1 MKIAIT
7 GKMGSGKSHLCN
19 YIVSNFKFG
28 KTSFAKKVKELAV
41 ELFDMKHKDRALLI
55 DFATK
60 MRSIDKNVWINA
72 MLEESR
78 LFHNIV
84 VDDLRLSN
92 EYEILKKKGW
102 FIIKVKVNENI
113 RINRLKTKYG
123 EDFVNH
129 LKFSDSITENDVV
142 NYNDDKFD
150 LIIDNCDS
158 QNYNYLSEQI
168 KSKLILEK
176 IEKYNYKEN

>member
-41 ELFDMKHKDRALLI
+41 ELFDMQHKDRALLI

-92 EYEILKKKGW
+92 EYEILKKKGG
-102 FIIKVKVNENI
+102 
-113 RINRLKTKYG
+113 L
-123 EDFVNH
+123 
-129 LKFSDSITENDVV
+129 
-142 NYNDDKFD
+142 
-150 LIIDNCDS
+150 
-158 QNYNYLSEQI
+158 
-168 KSKLILEK
+168 
-176 IEKYNYKEN
+176 